1 MTTSMNVSFKAV
13 LRNHYNINK
22 INEDGSLTP
31 RKKALVEFQPVS
43 DYDEACLNKLGDL
56 WFDPKEFFVASIAND
71 FRNFF
76 AYGDLNTRFFG
87 LVELENNYDKINPEN
102 VYAIM
107 ETAKD
112 KNGTNIVEYI
122 QVAPDH
128 INTNP
133 YRVFKDCGMAM
144 IKSLQEFICPKEKIY
159 LDSVE
164 SAVPF
169 YEKLG
174 FVRMFPQKRRM
185 LYDPNQINQTLKHF
199 A

>member
-1 MTTSMNVSFKAV
+1 MTGMNVSFKAK
-13 LRNHYNINK
+13 LIDHAYINRL
-22 INEDGSLTP
+22 NNDGTLTP
-31 RKKALVEFQPVS
+31 KKKAFIEFQPVS
-43 DYDEACLNKLGDL
+43 DYDDICLDKLSSL
-56 WFDPKEFFVASIAND
+56 WFDPQEFFAQSISTD
-71 FRNFF
+71 FSNFF
-76 AYGDLNTRFFG
+76 INGDTSTRFFG
-87 LVELENNYDKINPEN
+87 LVELKNNYEKIHPED

-128 INTNP
+128 MSTNP

-185 LYDPNQINQTLKHF
+185 LYDPKQISQTLKRF